1 MTFEDIQSLLEDNER
16 EVLNT
21 IVQKHPDLKK
31 GWMRQNDYS
40 KKLDE
45 FRDKSNQ
52 FDEISQYASQWQSWA
67 ESNWD
72 FDNKTTKA
80 ELTLRKQIEE
90 LRNNEMTFEQI
101 NEFMTKE
108 GIAKK
113 SDIENTIKQK
123 EEDIARNFQGNTYFH
138 LKMQDIAEQH
148 RHDFNEPFKALEFA
162 QKLTEWGAND
172 IDQAY
177 NRYTEGKRE
186 EFRKKDFDKQL
197 AEARKEAEE
206 KGRMEAINSIG
217 DRTGNNSFMPVDGS
231 SNDMGYLQ
239 SKMTGE
245 TPKFDVTKPTAALA
259 AKEFMLKQNSAN

>member
-1 MTFEDIQSLLEDNER
+1 MTFEDIQSLLDDNER
-16 EVLNT
+16 EVLNKV
-21 IVQKHPDLKK
+21 VQKHPDLKN

-40 KKLDE
+40 KKMDE

-52 FDEISQYASQWQSWA
+52 FDEISQYASSWQSWA
-67 ESNWD
+67 QENWD

-80 ELTLRKQIEE
+80 ELTLRKQVEE
-90 LRNNEMTFEQI
+90 LRNNEMNFEQL
-101 NEFMTKE
+101 NEYLTKE

-113 SDIENTIKQK
+113 SDIESTIKQK
-123 EEDIARNFQGNTYFH
+123 EQEIAANFQGNTYFH

-148 RHDFNEPFKALEFA
+148 RHDFKEPFKALEFA

-177 NRYTEGKRE
+177 NRYTESKRE
-186 EFRKKDFDKQL
+186 EVRNKEVEKRI
-197 AEARKEAEE
+197 AEAAKAAEE

-217 DRTGNNSFMPVDGS
+217 DRTGHNTMPVDGS

-239 SKMTGE
+239 SKVHGGE

-259 AKEFMLKQNSAN
+259 AKEFHLKQASGN